1 MTHNLLISDPPVEQS
16 TNLFSNLFDST
27 QRKLSDRE
35 SDLSLHQQ
43 GFPVGVRTSA
53 PVLFLRLIMRIV
65 AHGLVYL
72 KDPASTKYLKRLMLN
87 WCSCKRAAYQAIHKF
102 HLTGND
108 IKLYCKKDYMESL
121 NQRYVA
127 DAVTEASKI
136 EHEYSLFGGKK
147 LWNKL
152 LKGSISKRKWNQ
164 QRNNTLYSRGD
175 KSHQGN
181 PNIRVVGKE
190 LWINDPSERGKWI
203 KGKHWLNK
211 PVDLSCYEVRVQL
224 KEGKFNVTVS
234 WEDKAEV
241 KVITDK
247 SKGVIG
253 IDTNPNGLALSE
265 TNSVGNLQSH
275 VFLKNDR
282 IQFARTGKRDYDI
295 KQMAIK
301 AVAIAKNANKPIVLE
316 QLNFKNGKKSKKF
329 NRMAHNFIYRRL
341 LEAIK
346 VRAYKESVEIIEVP
360 AAYTSIVGKLKYMDM
375 YSLSVH
381 NAAALVIGRLGF
393 LDKAEKVVVDV
404 SDKGGLL
411 NLEGRGR
418 SVRLKKKSLLWLES
432 KFRIYSRQK
441 QPLLTGACLAPC

>member
-1 MTHNLLISDPPVEQS
+1 MTHNLLISDSCVEPA
-16 TNLFSNLFDST
+16 TNRLSNLFDSN

-35 SDLSLHQQ
+35 SDQYLYYQ
-43 GFPVGVRTSA
+43 GAPVGVSSSDPA
-53 PVLFLRLIMRIV
+53 LFLRLIMRIV
-65 AHGLVYL
+65 AHGLVYF
-72 KDPASTKYLKRLMLN
+72 KDPASIKCLKRLMLN
-87 WCSCKRAAYQAIHKF
+87 LGSCKRAAYQAIHKF
-102 HLTGND
+102 KLTGND
-108 IKLYCKKDYMESL
+108 IKVYCKKDYMEPL

-127 DAVTEASKI
+127 DAVSEASKVTQ
-136 EHEYSLFGGKK
+136 EYALFGGKK
-147 LWNKL
+147 LWNKFI
-152 LKGSISKRKWNQ
+152 KGSISKKKWQ
-164 QRNNTLYSRGD
+164 QVRNNTLYARGD
-175 KSHQGN
+175 RTKSGN

-190 LWINDPSERGKWI
+190 LWINDPSERGKWL
-203 KGKHWLNK
+203 KGKLWLNK
-211 PVDLSCYEVRVQL
+211 PIDPTCYEVRVQL
-224 KEGKFNVTVS
+224 KEGKFHVTVS
-234 WEDKAEV
+234 WDDKTE
-241 KVITDK
+241 IPTTTDK

-282 IQFARTGKRDYDI
+282 IQFALRGKRDYDI

-301 AVAIAKNANKPIVLE
+301 AVALASQAGKPIVLE

-346 VRAYKESVEIIEVP
+346 TRAYKAGVEVIEVP